1 MDTTVSPVI
10 GVIGDFRANDATHQF
25 TNAAAVHLG
34 AALEWVP
41 TDRVGR
47 DAADSLGRFDGLWI
61 ASGSPYRSMEG
72 ALGAIRFA
80 RERGVPLVG
89 T

>member
-1 MDTTVSPVI
+1 MGRSGAICVVGEFDPGNETH
-10 GVIGDFRANDATHQF
+10 RA
-25 TNAAAVHLG
+25 TNAALAHAPGSLPFEWLG
-34 AALEWVP
+34 
-41 TDRVGR
+41 TDRVG
-47 DAADSLGRFDGLWI
+47 DGERLSRYAGLFI
-61 ASGSPYRSMEG
+61 APASPYRDMDG